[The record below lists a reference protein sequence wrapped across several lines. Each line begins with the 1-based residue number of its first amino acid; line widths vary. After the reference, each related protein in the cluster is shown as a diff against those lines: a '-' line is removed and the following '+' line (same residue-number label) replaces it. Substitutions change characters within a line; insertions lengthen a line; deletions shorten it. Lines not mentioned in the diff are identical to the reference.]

1 MGRGAFGVVVVA
13 ERKSDRGA
21 RDRVRY
27 AIKVIDKASL
37 RGARARALA
46 RIERDVLD
54 LLAHRR
60 APFVAKLRCAFQSME
75 RLYLAMDYYPAGS
88 LDAVLASRSFRRSD
102 ARQAAQKVG
111 AELAAALT
119 QIHAFR
125 VVSTCVEIKCR
136 APHDM
141 CLCSMALLVDFHTGP

>member
-1 MGRGAFGVVVVA
+1 MVVA

-37 RGARARALA
+37 RGARARPLA

-125 VVSTCVEIKCR
+125 VVSWPAWKSNVGPSIWG
-136 APHDM
+136 HDVPE
-141 CLCSMALLVDFHTGP
+141 LDSSLLR